1 MTDQNQPQDQM
12 SSITD
17 RAWNLAKAL
26 TAFAADGCRTVPKA
40 TYRIRLQTCA
50 ACPRREDNWCREC
63 GCFLPVKAK
72 GRAWDCPLEKWP
84 AT

>member
-1 MTDQNQPQDQM
+1 MTDQP
-12 SSITD
+12 SAKKPSIPD

-26 TAFAADGCRTVPKA
+26 TVFAVDGCRTVPKA

-50 ACPRREDNWCREC
+50 ACPRREDNWCLEC
-63 GCFLPVKAK
+63 GCFLLVKAK
-72 GRAWDCPLEKWP
+72 GRAWNCPLDKWP

>member
-1 MTDQNQPQDQM
+1 MTDTDGKMPPLG
-12 SSITD
+12 D
-17 RAWNLAKAL
+17 RAWNLTKAL

-50 ACPRREDNWCREC
+50 ACPRREDNWCLEC
-63 GCFLPVKAK
+63 GCFLPVMAK
-72 GRAWDCPLEKWP
+72 GRAWHCPLDKWP

>member
-1 MTDQNQPQDQM
+1 MTD
-12 SSITD
+12 TD
-17 RAWNLAKAL
+17 RKMPPLGGRAWNLAKAL

-50 ACPRREDNWCREC
+50 ACARREDNWCLEC
-63 GCFLPVKAK
+63 GCFLPIKAK
-72 GRAWDCPLEKWP
+72 GRAWHCPLGKWP

>member
-1 MTDQNQPQDQM
+1 MTDQNQPQDQIP
-12 SSITD
+12 SIPD

-50 ACPRREDNWCREC
+50 ACPRREDNWCLEC
-63 GCFLPVKAK
+63 GCFLLVKAK
-72 GRAWDCPLEKWP
+72 GRAWNCPLDKWP